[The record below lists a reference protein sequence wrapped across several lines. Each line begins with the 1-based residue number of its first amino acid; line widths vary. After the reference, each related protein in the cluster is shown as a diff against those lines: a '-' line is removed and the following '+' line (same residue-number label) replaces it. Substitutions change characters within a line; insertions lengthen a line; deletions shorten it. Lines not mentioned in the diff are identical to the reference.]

1 MQGHCV
7 VITPDLF
14 HMLVHLLQLSS
25 HVRAVHV
32 IGVTNMIYT
41 QVMSDHH
48 IPLCWLSN
56 AWYQILQHCTANLSQ
71 PQGPC
76 CIDALSMA
84 NQL

>member
-41 QVMSDHH
+41 QVMPDHH

-56 AWYQILQHCTANLSQ
+56 AWYQILQHCTASLS
-71 PQGPC
+71 
-76 CIDALSMA
+76 
-84 NQL
+84 